1 MNAQNTFHKIYFFE
15 DSFEIIHNIF
25 PTDSGYYFASME
37 YSMMNQRFEPLFGRL
52 KLDGSLDWNVR
63 NQDLSYDQNSWA
75 SRTELKPNSDGNF
88 TLGYT
93 NNGVIRLLTYTKNG
107 IEVLDTV
114 YSNLLS
120 NDSLIFFDLGSIMTV
135 DSNYYAYF
143 TYYDE
148 LNDFDQAQ
156 GDGEQGVILAKL
168 SKHGDTLWTHKFHN
182 PLNIPFKPRFGT
194 AGCYYNEI
202 DNVIHMIVRES
213 DFAQQEQNEWAKL
226 HYYVV
231 DTDGNILTHFERQDT
246 QRNYGWAGLLITDS
260 IVIYSNFVSEYT
272 IYPGSTQYNWYY
284 RPVITAIDTNN
295 NFLWKD
301 TLSYDY
307 IQLGSQYIPNKYV
320 KSTDTTFAGAFTF
333 FDFVTNEDTS
343 EFYTLYNIEFFNKDI
358 ETGENV
364 WERHYRYFPEDSMSR
379 HEHQIIDIERT
390 YDDGYI
396 MSGSVYSMDSS
407 QAGRPHTYGYIIKTN
422 CLGFLGNP
430 QASFSYSFN
439 ENDELIITNTSTQAG
454 GYQWSFGDNS
464 TLMTGENE
472 TSISHSYSS
481 NGQYEVELI
490 AYGCDNNN
498 DTTRVTID
506 VEMKDP
512 GFAGDGSL
520 LTLFPNPTK
529 TGQSTGFYIGKINGE
544 ATIQVVNSA
553 GQLVSS
559 FRIPAGETTYLFP
572 CSYSAGTYFFQLT
585 QGSAILEVEKLVVE

>member
-1 MNAQNTFHKIYFFE
+1 MNAQSTFHNIYFFD
-15 DSFEIIHNIF
+15 DSIAVIHNIHS
-25 PTDSGYYFASME
+25 TDSCYFIAATE
-37 YSMMNQRFEPLFGRL
+37 YNKSNQRFEPIFG
-52 KLDGSLDWNVR
+52 KLTLTGDIDWYVR
-63 NQDLSYDQNSWA
+63 NEDSNYNQQTYA
-75 SRTELKPNSDGNF
+75 YRTELKPNNQGNF
-88 TLGYT
+88 TFGYV
-93 NNGVIRLLTYTKNG
+93 NGAQVRMLNYSPSGVLVRDTTY
-107 IEVLDTV
+107 
-114 YSNLLS
+114 SQLLS
-120 NDSLIFFDLGSIMTV
+120 VDSLLFLPYGQILTE
-135 DSNYYAYF
+135 DSCYYAYF
-143 TYYDE
+143 SYYDE
-148 LNDFDQAQ
+148 LNDFDIWQY
-156 GDGEQGVILAKL
+156 DGETGVWLAKISL
-168 SKHGDTLWTHKFHN
+168 DGDILWEKRIAN
-182 PLNIPFKPRFGT
+182 PLSTMLKPQMTVTNCQLINDSTLILINREG
-194 AGCYYNEI
+194 
-202 DNVIHMIVRES
+202 DNGLSEPDI
-213 DFAQQEQNEWAKL
+213 WYKL
-226 HYYVV
+226 HMNII
-231 DTDGNILTHFERQDT
+231 DTSGNTISHFERQDT
-246 QRNYGWAGLLITDS
+246 QQNFGWPGMFVSDNI
-260 IVIYSNFVSEYT
+260 IIYSNFISNYT
-272 IYPGSTQYNWYY
+272 TTGGGSQPNWNFT
-284 RPVITAIDTNN
+284 PVITAIDSAN

-301 TLSYDY
+301 TLCYTFTIENSHY
-307 IQLGSQYIPNKYV
+307 LPNKYV
-320 KSTDTTFAGAFTF
+320 KITDTTFAGAFTF

-422 CLGFLGNP
+422 CLGFLGSP

-439 ENDELIITNTSTQAG
+439 ENDELILTNSSTQAG
-454 GYQWSFGDNS
+454 SYQWNFGDNS
-464 TLMTGENE
+464 SLMTGENE
-472 TSISHSYSS
+472 TSISHSYST

-498 DTTRVTID
+498 DTAQVTID

-544 ATIQVVNSA
+544 TTIQVVNSA